1 MRDRPDRPMNIVD
14 STVSSGESD
23 IFTLHRIN
31 FRPPIEL
38 NFLMNSIDFLNTGT
52 ASEFVD
58 ALRVEVL
65 QHPAVNH
72 QFLYRLRHGLFPDM
86 VAVLRDYAHQYSF
99 YSRGFVKYLQ
109 SVIDNLPTQEQ
120 KDTLLENLIEEQG
133 NLESSDLA
141 ERPHVEIFDHFK
153 GLVGADDAYAAQ
165 RPPSA
170 TVEIWARLFD
180 EKCQSNQVGIGLGA
194 IGLATENIVPVF
206 YPCFAEAI
214 DKFTELGSDA
224 SLFFRLHVDCDDGHG
239 EDLVEIT
246 KEIAEEPR
254 NREAIRF
261 GTISALNL
269 RSAFWDS
276 QLARSQQLV

>member
-1 MRDRPDRPMNIVD
+1 
-14 STVSSGESD
+14 
-23 IFTLHRIN
+23 
-31 FRPPIEL
+31 
-38 NFLMNSIDFLNTGT
+38 MNSIDFLNTGT

-72 QFLYRLRHGLFPDM
+72 QFLYRLRHGLFSDM
-86 VAVLRDYAHQYSF
+86 EAVLRDYAHQYSF
-99 YSRGFVKYLQ
+99 YSRNFVSYLQ

-120 KDTLLENLIEEQG
+120 KTMLMENLIEEQG
-133 NLESSDLA
+133 NPESSDLA
-141 ERPHVEIFDHFK
+141 ERPHVEIFNHFK
-153 GLVGADDAYAAQ
+153 RIVRADDDYAAQ
-165 RPPSA
+165 TPPSA
-170 TVEIWARLFD
+170 TVAIWARLFD
-180 EKCQSNQVGIGLGA
+180 EKCQSGQMGIGLGA

-206 YPCFAEAI
+206 YPFIADGI
-214 DKFTELGSDA
+214 DHHTSLGEEA

-246 KEIAEEPR
+246 KQIAEDPH

-269 RSAFWDS
+269 RAAFWDS

>member
-1 MRDRPDRPMNIVD
+1 
-14 STVSSGESD
+14 
-23 IFTLHRIN
+23 
-31 FRPPIEL
+31 
-38 NFLMNSIDFLNTGT
+38 MNSIDFLNTGT
-52 ASEFVD
+52 ADEFVD

-99 YSRGFVKYLQ
+99 YSRGFVTYLQ
-109 SVIDNLPTQEQ
+109 SVIDHLPTQVQ
-120 KDTLLENLIEEQG
+120 RDTLMENLIEEQG
-133 NLESSDLA
+133 NPDATRIE
-141 ERPHVEIFDHFK
+141 EKPHVEIFNHFK
-153 GLVGADDAYAAQ
+153 AIVGADDAYKAKT
-165 RPPSA
+165 PVSA

-180 EKCQSNQVGIGLGA
+180 EKCQSAQVGIGLGA

-206 YPCFAEAI
+206 YPFIADGI
-214 DKFTELGSDA
+214 DNHTALGEDA

-239 EDLVEIT
+239 EDLVQIT
-246 KEIAEEPR
+246 KEIAADPQS
-254 NREAIRF
+254 REAIRF

-269 RSAFWDS
+269 RAAFWDS